1 MRTHWKLVEYW
12 SEVLHKDRHFF
23 ICSKCFYTSKSPV
36 IICPNCNS
44 EMSNKIILPKEES
57 N

>member
-1 MRTHWKLVEYW
+1 MRTYWKMVEYW

-23 ICSKCFYTSKSPV
+23 ICSKCFYASKSPV
-36 IICPNCNS
+36 IVCPNCNS
-44 EMSNKIILPKEES
+44 EMSNKIILPKEEL